1 MEASCIAGAWT
12 LAGAGGAV
20 TGFGPGRLLNGPWG
34 WVMVSLL
41 CARAG
46 VADELAV
53 AHAEAG
59 LEQRVDLGHRQPL
72 IEGFDDLWRERRI
85 SDPALAP
92 PRSFPA
98 RSLCH
103 RPLSGLQLSVMTYL
117 FRLMANKGKVWRSLS
132 LFGGLW
138 RGMAKNR
145 YFDGDRQRRT
155 KIVRD

>member
-20 TGFGPGRLLNGPWG
+20 TGFSPRRLLNGPWG

-59 LEQRVDLGHRQPL
+59 LEERVDLGHGQPL
-72 IEGFDDLWRERRI
+72 SEGFGDLRRERRI
-85 SDPALAP
+85 GDPALAP
-92 PRSFPA
+92 PRSFAA
-98 RSLCH
+98 RPLCH
-103 RPLSGLQLSVMTYL
+103 RPLSGYQLSVMTYL
-117 FRLMANKGKVWRSLS
+117 FRPMANKSK
-132 LFGGLW
+132 
-138 RGMAKNR
+138 
-145 YFDGDRQRRT
+145 
-155 KIVRD
+155 